1 MMLEARLGGS
11 VLGQYHLLFSFINM
25 RLCPMNIEAL
35 YQTVLLLEIHFLKWI
50 LLLQVGERWKV
61 PLSWAHQIH

>member
-1 MMLEARLGGS
+1 
-11 VLGQYHLLFSFINM
+11 M